1 MAFLCVLCLYSPTYS
16 KTPHVPMAKSTKKSK
31 KYFNRNQQDKNL
43 KSYLAHQTK
52 LKKHHDAL
60 QLNTAMQI
68 QNGPVNTVIQ
78 QDFNLPFYGK
88 LSYLYGFLSKYMV
101 FTLFFSLL
109 SMFCLFIY
117 ETFINPNSFL
127 DSNELIAHFWYFL
140 FLIPFATLLIC
151 IPFTVY
157 RKNLIQNYRV
167 SENSF
172 DIIYA
177 NQHIKSI
184 SYQDIRYVTS
194 MHTGVANRI
203 FLISFYCHKTQK
215 NIINF
220 PLFIHYMSYF
230 HIYPVKN
237 EQEIIS
243 AFLQQLSIKN
253 KYASIDGLF
262 LFFYHIDETTYV
274 LDHNALW
281 RDKRFDYIFW
291 FILLSAAIGC
301 LVYASLP
308 LFP

>member
-1 MAFLCVLCLYSPTYS
+1 
-16 KTPHVPMAKSTKKSK
+16 MAKPTKKSK
-31 KYFNRNQQDKNL
+31 KYFNRHQQDKNL

-52 LKKHHDAL
+52 IKKHHDARL
-60 QLNTAMQI
+60 LNAAI
-68 QNGPVNTVIQ
+68 QTSNDRVDTVIQ
-78 QDFNLPFYGK
+78 QDFDLPFYGK
-88 LSYLYGFLSKYMV
+88 LAYVYGFLTKYMG

-109 SMFCLFIY
+109 SMLCLFIY
-117 ETFINPNSFL
+117 ETMINPDSYL
-127 DSNELIAHFWYFL
+127 DADDLIAHFWYFI
-140 FLIPFATLLIC
+140 FLIPFAILLIC

-177 NQHIKSI
+177 NKQVKSI
-184 SYQDIRYVTS
+184 AYQDIKYVTS
-194 MHTGVANRI
+194 MHTGAANRV
-203 FLISFYCHKTQK
+203 FLISFYCHTTQK

-237 EQEIIS
+237 EQEMIS

-262 LFFYHIDETTYV
+262 LFFYHINETTFV
-274 LDHNALW
+274 LDQKALW
-281 RDKRFDYIFW
+281 RDKCFW
-291 FILLSAAIGC
+291 YMFWIILLSAATGC